1 MLARINHIIF
11 LSILLHQISWAQ
23 RLEPFGSGGN
33 KKTGM
38 NARSIP
44 YENTLFYFECINDNN
59 DFLVREEKKET
70 YVMYFFLEDSVQEIG
85 LRVLSPIPELV
96 SPNRGHIV
104 TADYSDSCDYKEKGF
119 DPVLKI
125 SRSKKQFSRTDLSQS
140 ETKPEFILLGENDNN
155 DEMNVK
161 EYALIRL
168 HAEADSL
175 KLSPGLYSISISSAT
190 KYPLRGN
197 FLLQIGT
204 VPATRISPLSRDW
217 RDL

>member
-1 MLARINHIIF
+1 MHTRVTRLIAI
-11 LSILLHQISWAQ
+11 LILLNQTSWAQ

-59 DFLVREEKKET
+59 DFLVKDGKKEA
-70 YVMYFFLEDSVQEIG
+70 YVMYFFLEDSLQEIG

-104 TADYSDSCDYKEKGF
+104 TANYLDSCDYKEKGF

-125 SRSKKQFSRTDLSQS
+125 SRSKKQFSRTELSQL

-161 EYALIRL
+161 ENALIRL
-168 HAEADSL
+168 QSNADSL
-175 KLSPGLYSISISSAT
+175 NLSPGLYSISISSAT
-190 KYPLRGN
+190 KNPMRGN

>member
-1 MLARINHIIF
+1 MFAKINHIIF
-11 LSILLHQISWAQ
+11 ILILLHQTSWAQ

-59 DFLVREEKKET
+59 DFLVRDGKEGSLCD
-70 YVMYFFLEDSVQEIG
+70 VLFSGRQPVQEIG

-161 EYALIRL
+161 ENALIRL
-168 HAEADSL
+168 HVEC
-175 KLSPGLYSISISSAT
+175 
-190 KYPLRGN
+190 
-197 FLLQIGT
+197 
-204 VPATRISPLSRDW
+204 
-217 RDL
+217 

>member
-1 MLARINHIIF
+1 MHTRVTRLIAI
-11 LSILLHQISWAQ
+11 LILLNQTSWAQ

-59 DFLVREEKKET
+59 DFLVKDGKKEA
-70 YVMYFFLEDSVQEIG
+70 YVMYFFLEDSLQEIG

-104 TADYSDSCDYKEKGF
+104 TANYLDSCDYKEKGF

-125 SRSKKQFSRTDLSQS
+125 SRSKKQFSRTELSQL

-161 EYALIRL
+161 ENALIRL
-168 HAEADSL
+168 QSNADSL
-175 KLSPGLYSISISSAT
+175 NLSPGLYSISISSAT
-190 KYPLRGN
+190 KNPMRGN

-204 VPATRISPLSRDW
+204 VPAKRISPLSSDW